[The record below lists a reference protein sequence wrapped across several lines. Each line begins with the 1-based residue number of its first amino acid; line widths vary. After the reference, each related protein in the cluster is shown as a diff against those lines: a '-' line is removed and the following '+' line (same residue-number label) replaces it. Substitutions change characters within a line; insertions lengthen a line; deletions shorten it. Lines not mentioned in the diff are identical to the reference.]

1 MTSQLPEAGDQ
12 FTFEYDY
19 LNHESRT
26 VLLVVLDVDDTEIL
40 YSMPALF
47 NQAFTMTHE
56 YWLRNDDKR
65 VPVCKHERGWIEN
78 HRRFPATYEM
88 PSEET
93 GRVHC
98 SGCDEEWTLGYEP
111 SGIELNAEK
120 YNSEHPEEAR

>member
-1 MTSQLPEAGDQ
+1 MTRKLIPFEVQAMNIPRPKFCTVVSPD
-12 FTFEYDY
+12 EYDY
-19 LNHESRT
+19 
-26 VLLVVLDVDDTEIL
+26 
-40 YSMPALF
+40 
-47 NQAFTMTHE
+47 
-56 YWLRNDDKR
+56 KR